1 MKGTKL
7 NYGRVA
13 QAFHWIS
20 ALLIFTM
27 LPLGLVMTRI
37 GDGAVKT
44 TLYRTHIIIGLIVL
58 VLTVL
63 RIIWVFID
71 QRPDILAEIPPWRQ
85 FVFKAVHILLY
96 LLLLVLAVSGVRMLF
111 AVGPELSLAT
121 LSPAAI
127 SSVVPQPN
135 LHGIVSK
142 IYIALLLAHI
152 GGAIWYQVAK
162 SDTFSRMEVTWLKI
176 GQRI

>member
-13 QAFHWIS
+13 QAFHWMS

-27 LPLGLVMTRI
+27 LPLGMMMTNI
-37 GDGAVKT
+37 GEGATKT
-44 TLYRTHIIIGLIVL
+44 TLYQAHIIIGLLVL

-63 RIIWVFID
+63 RIVWAFID
-71 QRPDILAEIPPWRQ
+71 QRPDTLTQMPAWRQ

-96 LLLLVLAVSGVRMLF
+96 VLLLVLSVSGLRILF
-111 AVGPELSLAT
+111 AVGPELSFAT
-121 LSPAAI
+121 LSPEAI
-127 SSVVPQPN
+127 SLAVPQPN

-142 IYIALLLAHI
+142 VYIALLLAHI
-152 GGAIWYQVAK
+152 GGAIWYQVTKA
-162 SDTFSRMEVTWLKI
+162 DTLSRMGVTI
-176 GQRI
+176 Q